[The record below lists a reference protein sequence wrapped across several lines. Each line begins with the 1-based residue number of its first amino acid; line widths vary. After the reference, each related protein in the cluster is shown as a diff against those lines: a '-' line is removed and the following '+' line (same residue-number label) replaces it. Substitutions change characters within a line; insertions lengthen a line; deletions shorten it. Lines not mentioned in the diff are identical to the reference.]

1 MNVSTSVNNILRGS
15 AEYQPTILLYHA
27 NLLFI
32 YSLEK
37 SLKSFNY
44 IVVCAEDVSTLKA
57 KVIEN
62 KYDLILLGLSTADS
76 LSYILNAIKAIENNK
91 PCIALSGHDNNLAI
105 QALELGADI
114 ALNSAQYDPRV
125 INTYIKKLLKYY
137 SNYVFIGSR
146 ESSIELNGY
155 TLDVPDR
162 CLAYKDPD
170 TGIDETIAL
179 VPMELEILRHLFTW
193 SKNGDKMLP
202 KKQLMQLLKI
212 CNSRSLDVQICTLRK
227 KLKCARISIVNTKE
241 NLVTGLRLKFEQ

>member
-1 MNVSTSVNNILRGS
+1 MNVSTSVNNILGS

-27 NLLFI
+27 NSLFMD
-32 YSLEK
+32 SLEK

-44 IVVCAEDVSTLKA
+44 EVVRAEDIPTLKA

-62 KYDLILLGLSTADS
+62 KYDLVLFRYFTTDGSDS
-76 LSYILNAIKAIENNK
+76 ILNTIKAIENNK
-91 PCIALSGHDNNLAI
+91 PCIVLSGHDNNLAI
-105 QALELGADI
+105 QSLELGADI

-125 INTYIKKLLKYY
+125 INAYIKKLLKYY
-137 SNYVFIGSR
+137 SNYVFIGNR

-162 CLAYKDPD
+162 CLAYKDSAA
-170 TGIDETIAL
+170 GIDETIAL

-193 SKNGDKMLP
+193 GKNGDKMLP

-212 CNSRSLDVQICTLRK
+212 SNSRSLDVQICTLRK

-241 NLVTGLRLKFEQ
+241 NLVTGLRLKFKQ